1 MLAALAKWG
10 ITPKFH
16 RPDWRTYNR
25 NAAQGWGPLYGFVVH
40 CFGSDGGD
48 SGSLDYLRTG
58 DPLPPPQGRGLP
70 GPLSQFAITDDGQV
84 WIIAWGT
91 ANHMGSIDP
100 RLHALVLK
108 DAAPMS
114 SDFVPNVNF
123 KSPGAMHN
131 VNDNY
136 LGVEMTYGKAPT
148 AAQRKSVALLGAAL
162 MDALGTGYTAGS
174 VIGHREATT
183 DRSDPTGVPMWQ
195 LRREIDAL
203 LKAGPAGAPTQE
215 DDMAMTPAERAAFIA
230 DIRDAV
236 LSAPVPRP
244 GDASGATWPLRT
256 ALWSA
261 NTYAYQAATKS
272 LDVDAIAAKVGAA
285 LPESS
290 GVSKEALTA
299 AIKAAFASLGGD
311 VPEPPKP
318 AA

>member
-84 WIIAWGT
+84 WLIAWGT

-114 SDFVPNVNF
+114 SDFRPNVNF
-123 KSPGAMHN
+123 GSPGAMHN

-183 DRSDPTGVPMWQ
+183 DRSDPTGIPMWQ

-203 LKAGPAGAPTQE
+203 LKAGPAGAPNQE
-215 DDMAMTPAERAAFIA
+215 DDMFSDADRATLNSIELALKGFRTEEANRYSSNFGKLNEILAAANIDDA
-230 DIRDAV
+230 DI
-236 LSAPVPRP
+236 
-244 GDASGATWPLRT
+244 ATL
-256 ALWSA
+256 
-261 NTYAYQAATKS
+261 
-272 LDVDAIAAKVGAA
+272 AAKVGAA
-285 LPESS
+285 LPASG
-290 GVSKEALTA
+290 GVSQEALTA

>member
-84 WIIAWGT
+84 WLIAWGT

-114 SDFVPNVNF
+114 SDFRPNVNF
-123 KSPGAMHN
+123 GSPGAMHN

-183 DRSDPTGVPMWQ
+183 DRSDPTGIPMWQ

-203 LKAGPAGAPTQE
+203 LKAGPAGTPSPVAPQE
-215 DDMAMTPAERAAFIA
+215 ADMQFNDIVPGSKFTVGQALLRAGWAYDQLIDGGSIDSRIDGLKA
-230 DIRDAV
+230 DLTRV
-236 LSAPVPRP
+236 
-244 GDASGATWPLRT
+244 GT
-256 ALWSA
+256 ALA
-261 NTYAYQAATKS
+261 ADDKAKAQAILDQIQIS
-272 LDVDAIAAKVGAA
+272 LSVK
-285 LPESS
+285 
-290 GVSKEALTA
+290 
-299 AIKAAFASLGGD
+299 
-311 VPEPPKP
+311 PEPPAP